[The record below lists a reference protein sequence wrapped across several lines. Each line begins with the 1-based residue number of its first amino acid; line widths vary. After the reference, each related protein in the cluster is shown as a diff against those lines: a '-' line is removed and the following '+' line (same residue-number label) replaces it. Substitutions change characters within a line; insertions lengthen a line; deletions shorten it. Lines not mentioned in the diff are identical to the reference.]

1 MLKTINHNCGLAL
14 QSVILKKSD
23 DQFLD
28 KKSAQ
33 MIIQLL
39 GQERG
44 IALKIAQMMG
54 SNDAALEEFKKLT
67 EGKTFRR
74 FLLKRSDQLSSKGCK
89 DKLMI
94 FMNVSKRQNGWQVL
108 VKYIAVV

>member
-1 MLKTINHNCGLAL
+1 MLKTIKNLSGLAL

-54 SNDAALEEFKKLT
+54 SNDAAFKEFKKLT

-74 FLLKRSDQLSSKGCK
+74 FLLKRSTNYPAK
-89 DKLMI
+89 DART
-94 FMNVSKRQNGWQVL
+94 S
-108 VKYIAVV
+108 